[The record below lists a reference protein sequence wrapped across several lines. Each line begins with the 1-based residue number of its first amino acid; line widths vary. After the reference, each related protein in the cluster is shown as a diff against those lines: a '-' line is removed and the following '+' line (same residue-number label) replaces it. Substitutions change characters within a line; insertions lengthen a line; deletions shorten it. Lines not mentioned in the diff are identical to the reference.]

1 MFMKLQISSTG
12 LLIAAG
18 TLACIATL
26 LGFAGT
32 LWWVFELA
40 THFRVQYGIALGAAT
55 LLLLLLRQWRWATVF
70 GLCALVNLVVIAPAF
85 WSDHSSLPSS
95 SAPQPTLRVLL
106 ANVNLDNR
114 DPVRI
119 RQVISDYHPDF
130 VMLLE
135 TTPWLLKQ
143 LTDLAERYPHHIAA
157 PREDPFGIALF
168 SRHPFLKAD
177 TVYLGSPGLPSITA
191 EFMTSGRHFTLLGT
205 HPLPPVSAECVQ
217 DRNDQFAQ
225 LATFARQ
232 THPPLLLLGDLN
244 TSPWSPYFEQML
256 TISGL
261 RDSARGRGIFPSW
274 PAGWPLLWVPIDHA
288 LFSEGILIQRRET
301 GPDIGSDHYPVIVD
315 FQVIRS

>member
-1 MFMKLQISSTG
+1 MKLQISSTG

-18 TLACIATL
+18 ALACIASL

-40 THFRVQYGIALGAAT
+40 SHFRVQYGIALGAAT
-55 LLLLLLRQWRWATVF
+55 LLLLFLRQWRWATVF
-70 GLCALVNLVVIAPAF
+70 GLFACINLAIIAPAF

-95 SAPQPTLRVLL
+95 SDHQPTLRVFL
-106 ANVNLDNR
+106 ANVNLDNH
-114 DPVRI
+114 DPARI
-119 RQVISDYHPDF
+119 WQVISEHHPDF

-135 TTPWLLKQ
+135 TTPWLLQQ
-143 LTDLAERYPHHIAA
+143 LTDLTKHYPHHITA

-168 SRHPFLKAD
+168 SRHPFLKAN
-177 TVYLGSPGLPSITA
+177 TVYLGAAGLPSITA
-191 EFMTSGRHFTLLGT
+191 EFMASGRRFTLLGT

-225 LATFARQ
+225 LATFAKQARQ
-232 THPPLLLLGDLN
+232 PVLVVGDLN
-244 TSPWSPYFEQML
+244 TSPWSPYFEQLL
-256 TISGL
+256 TASGL

-274 PAGWPLLWVPIDHA
+274 PVGRLPLWIPIDHA
-288 LFSEGILIQRRET
+288 LFSKGISIQHRET

-315 FQVIRS
+315 FQVTDS